1 LNPRRSEET
10 ALSDGGGET
19 SSRRLVIAVSGLH
32 GSGKSV
38 HAKRLA
44 KTFGLRHV
52 SAGMLFRRMAEERD
66 MTLEEMSRLAK
77 EDPEIDRLLDDRTKM
92 EASKGGVVIDAALS
106 GWMVKNADIKI
117 FLTAPFEAR
126 VRRIAARDCASTG
139 EAREVTR
146 LREEVE
152 RDRFRKY
159 YGIDIYD
166 LSIYD
171 VVLNTELFIPDG
183 TAGILKRIVEEY
195 RSGR

>member
-10 ALSDGGGET
+10 ALSDGGGGT
-19 SSRRLVIAVSGLH
+19 SSRYLVIAVSGLH

-92 EASKGGVVIDAALS
+92 EASRGRVVIDAALS
-106 GWMVKNADIKI
+106 GWMVENADIKI

-126 VRRIAARDCASTG
+126 VRRIADRDCASIG